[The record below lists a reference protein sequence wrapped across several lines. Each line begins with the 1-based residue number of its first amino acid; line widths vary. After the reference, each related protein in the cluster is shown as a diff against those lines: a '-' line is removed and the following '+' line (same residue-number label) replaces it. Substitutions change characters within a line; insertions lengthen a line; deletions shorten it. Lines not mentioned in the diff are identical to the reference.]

1 MRSVSWRRFGS
12 KLSRKSCPGL
22 GIPFVTEPCV
32 NLQFTAPSGSTDF
45 HSFHRPPKKE
55 KRSKKERNGYYYY
68 RSNFPLTPT
77 GEYYKGNRLIAFM
90 LHWCCAGASRHRKR
104 AAGPFWTAAACCRF
118 LRLDVK
124 LRQLADALL
133 QWPDR
138 QFPKTNAA
146 SRDRGIRLPLKAA
159 ACCLTPRA
167 FRVEQRYLWLVGLV
181 SYEEGTESCFQENK
195 MTRWYD
201 DDTFWEN
208 LDWFFFSQFC
218 TP

>member
-77 GEYYKGNRLIAFM
+77 GEYYKGILSLAPFLDEL
-90 LHWCCAGASRHRKR
+90 LHI
-104 AAGPFWTAAACCRF
+104 
-118 LRLDVK
+118 LRSK
-124 LRQLADALL
+124 PQQLAELHCLKPWLFPGSVISHPAWGNGKPLGNLCGCEERAVARRMVLL
-133 QWPDR
+133 GRSVQTGFSFLHGWIMAVIPNSIGSG
-138 QFPKTNAA
+138 FPSPLAPAA
-146 SRDRGIRLPLKAA
+146 FS
-159 ACCLTPRA
+159 TPR
-167 FRVEQRYLWLVGLV
+167 
-181 SYEEGTESCFQENK
+181 
-195 MTRWYD
+195 TRAY
-201 DDTFWEN
+201 T
-208 LDWFFFSQFC
+208 
-218 TP
+218 